1 MSASN
6 SSSGHRKSYIVD
18 GGLYPGIVG
27 TSHPKGHAMQYQP
40 AISGHNIVESTA
52 PGRDTIQ
59 CAYDTHASI
68 TIDARLRET
77 AGDSITTA
85 LDSSS
90 GISFISDFEAHCN
103 FAPAE
108 RKQAARPVV
117 ISTAGGYIFLSQYV
131 VADVFFPCLLNG
143 QEAIAKTAAVLFIRK
158 DRMENGAGILLGT
171 DFMEAQ
177 SFSIQYSAKR
187 AIIGSCGNASIRFS
201 FEEQSLR

>member
-1 MSASN
+1 MVSSN
-6 SSSGHRKSYIVD
+6 TNR
-18 GGLYPGIVG
+18 
-27 TSHPKGHAMQYQP
+27 
-40 AISGHNIVESTA
+40 
-52 PGRDTIQ
+52 
-59 CAYDTHASI
+59 ASI
-68 TIDARLRET
+68 TAEARLRET
-77 AGDSITTA
+77 AVDNITTS

-117 ISTAGGYIFLSQYV
+117 VSIAGGYIILSQYV

-143 QEAIAKTAAVLFIRK
+143 QEAMAKTAAVLFVRK

-177 SFSIQYSAKR
+177 SFSIQYSAKC
-187 AIIGSCGNASIRFS
+187 AIIGSCGDASIPLS
-201 FEEQSLR
+201 FFKNKG